1 MCGIAGFFQANH
13 AGAGPDQARAAVA
26 AMTRAMA
33 HRGPDG
39 SGSEIV
45 SDSPTAAEDYAEEI
59 TDLFGPSLTLARQRR
74 VELLD
79 HYAAGRLPGAEALRR
94 SWIAYGDYWRR
105 DTMKTEAREPA

>member
-39 SGSEIV
+39 SGNKIV
-45 SDSPTAAEDYAEEI
+45 SDSPTIVLGHRRLAIIDLSVAASQPMLDPDTGNWLVFNGEI
-59 TDLFGPSLTLARQRR
+59 YNFATA
-74 VELLD
+74 
-79 HYAAGRLPGAEALRR
+79 
-94 SWIAYGDYWRR
+94 
-105 DTMKTEAREPA
+105 PAPKAVAVHS